1 MNTQDIVITI
11 ASIIISISLIP
22 QVILGFR
29 TKTGPVRYWTS
40 IPYALSLLAIGISYA
55 SLKLWISTVI
65 TSLAVIL
72 WFTLA
77 IQRFIYTKKLVD
89 TY

>member
-40 IPYALSLLAIGISYA
+40 IPYTLSLTAVGLSFA
-55 SLKLWISTVI
+55 SLQLWLSTIVTAI
-65 TSLAVIL
+65 TVIL

-77 IQRFIYTKKLVD
+77 IQRFIYTKE
-89 TY
+89 

>member
-22 QVILGFR
+22 QVILGFQ

-40 IPYALSLLAIGISYA
+40 IPYSLSLTAIGLSFA
-55 SLKLWISTVI
+55 SLELWLSTAVTVI
-65 TSLAVIL
+65 SVIL
-72 WFTLA
+72 WATLA
-77 IQRFIYTKKLVD
+77 IQRFVYTKE
-89 TY
+89 

>member
-40 IPYALSLLAIGISYA
+40 IPYSLSLTAIGLSFA
-55 SLKLWISTVI
+55 SLELWLSTAVTVI
-65 TSLAVIL
+65 SVIL
-72 WFTLA
+72 WAILA
-77 IQRFIYTKKLVD
+77 IQRFIYTKK
-89 TY
+89 

>member
-40 IPYALSLLAIGISYA
+40 IPYSLSLTAIGLSFA
-55 SLKLWISTVI
+55 SLELWLSTAVTVI
-65 TSLAVIL
+65 SVIL
-72 WFTLA
+72 WATLA
-77 IQRFIYTKKLVD
+77 IQRFIYTKE
-89 TY
+89 